1 MGVTATYVFTTERLS
16 LDSRWLTAISQASD
30 STPTQ
35 PSIKQLHHFE
45 RDQKLRAAYKLENH
59 AQNQVDKAKENLKDA
74 QYRLFNEGDDNK
86 DLSVCDAV
94 TAATRDVLAAR

>member
-1 MGVTATYVFTTERLS
+1 MAHCDKSSQRQHANTTQHKTAAS
-16 LDSRWLTAISQASD
+16 LY
-30 STPTQ
+30 
-35 PSIKQLHHFE
+35 E